1 MRQRNFILFFS
12 LFTPEM
18 ATAQFVGNWN
28 FGSGWVEQQ
37 NIANMNRVIQKSIVE
52 VQTPPSRSVNI
63 ESLRYLPNI
72 TSRQRNLAA
81 FVSKTRK
88 QDPTGAAQ
96 MEQLFASTDV
106 IATIGQALAPVGL
119 RVDNVADA
127 YTVYWM
133 SAWQASAGSTV
144 TPSRA
149 QVTKVKQQVTQALLA
164 TPEITGASNAQKQEF
179 AEALLVQTALI
190 DASMEQAAGDA
201 NQKRAIASAVRK
213 GASAMGLD
221 LDAMTLT
228 EDGFAPANEG
238 SSVDDRDIPRVP
250 GADSQQK
257 ALAANNDAT
266 PDSSPNYALIA
277 AAGGAGLGG
286 MLLLGKAMVRKR

>member
-1 MRQRNFILFFS
+1 MRQRNFVLVFL
-12 LFTPEM
+12 LFTPEI

-37 NIANMNRVIQKSIVE
+37 NISNMNRVIQRSIIQK
-52 VQTPPSRSVNI
+52 QTPESRSANVA
-63 ESLRYLPNI
+63 SLRYSPNM
-72 TSRQRNLAA
+72 TTRQRNLSA

-88 QDPTGAAQ
+88 QDPAGAAQ

-106 IATIGQALAPVGL
+106 MATIGQALAPVGL

-133 SAWQASAGSTV
+133 SAWQASVGSTA
-144 TPSRA
+144 TPTRA

-201 NQKRAIASAVRK
+201 KQKRAIASAVRK
-213 GASAMGLD
+213 GADAMGLD

-228 EDGFAPANEG
+228 EDGFVPANEG
-238 SSVDDRDIPRVP
+238 SSVDDRDIPRAS
-250 GADSQQK
+250 GADAEQQ
-257 ALAANNDAT
+257 ALVDQ
-266 PDSSPNYALIA
+266 
-277 AAGGAGLGG
+277 
-286 MLLLGKAMVRKR
+286 